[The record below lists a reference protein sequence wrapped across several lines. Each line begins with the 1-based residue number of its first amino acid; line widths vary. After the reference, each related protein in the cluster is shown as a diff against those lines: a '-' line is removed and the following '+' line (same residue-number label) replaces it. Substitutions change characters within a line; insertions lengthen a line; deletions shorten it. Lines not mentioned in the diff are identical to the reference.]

1 VGRVEAQIH
10 INRFNGLKQAN
21 YLIVNLFGMIHLLLI
36 LILSPSIEDKQ
47 PAYLQFINPEK
58 IGVKQTEI
66 DADSTIIERTYLGQL
81 KLSEALNNKKINY
94 HVISEFRLIQAA
106 TTKRGKSCVLFI
118 DENGQVVRQYNLDL
132 HIELPTAIKDN
143 YLIFGDRT
151 LTLSHLPDLLCIPN
165 GACYDWEE

>member
-1 VGRVEAQIH
+1 
-10 INRFNGLKQAN
+10 
-21 YLIVNLFGMIHLLLI
+21 MIHLLLI

-81 KLSEALNNKKINY
+81 KLSEASNNKTINY

-106 TTKRGKSCVLFI
+106 TSQRGRSCILFI
-118 DENGQVVRQYNLDL
+118 DENGKGVRQYNLDL
-132 HIELPTAIKDN
+132 PSELPTAINDN
-143 YLIFGDRT
+143 HLIFQDRKVK
-151 LTLSHLPDLLCIPN
+151 LICLPELLCIPN
-165 GACYDWEE
+165 GACYDYEE